1 MSITAIRQSDSLY
14 GIFGANT
21 RSKADAVMP
30 VSPNSG
36 RDTATFSEEAM
47 ALIEKM
53 RKAKAGEEEAA
64 TEKSA
69 KDALRESLAQVEK
82 QARTQKTSMK
92 EAGAGL
98 FAMMLESLF
107 LADLEE
113 NSQAAAQSAEDG
125 MPRKQANPLENSAK
139 STEIKNLMKDVASGK
154 ADIADIPKAMAS
166 GGGGKQPA
174 SPATKQ
180 ATEKTTADTAA

>member
-1 MSITAIRQSDSLY
+1 MSITAIQQSDSLY

-21 RSKADAVMP
+21 RSRADAVTP

-36 RDTATFSEEAM
+36 GDTVTFSEEAM

-53 RKAKAGEEEAA
+53 RKNKAGEEEAA
-64 TEKSA
+64 EN
-69 KDALRESLAQVEK
+69 ALRESLSRGKEQTG
-82 QARTQKTSMK
+82 TQKTSLK
-92 EAGAGL
+92 EMGTSL
-98 FAMMLESLF
+98 FGMMLESLF

-113 NSQAAAQSAEDG
+113 NSQAAAQAAENG

-154 ADIADIPKAMAS
+154 ADISDIPKAMAS
-166 GGGGKQPA
+166 GGGGAKQSA
-174 SPATKQ
+174 SPVTKQ
-180 ATEKTTADTAA
+180 ATEKTTADTTA